1 LAATISRRLATIRY
15 AHKLAGHKPPTNCER
30 RSSRVADQQC
40 DKRADG
46 QHLQEKRSLESRG
59 LMSGAQRKAPNRA
72 QRSDDKADPRNS
84 HGHGMKYGYW
94 DYPGDQSSG

>member
-1 LAATISRRLATIRY
+1 
-15 AHKLAGHKPPTNCER
+15 
-30 RSSRVADQQC
+30 
-40 DKRADG
+40 
-46 QHLQEKRSLESRG
+46 
-59 LMSGAQRKAPNRA
+59 MSGAQRKAPNRA